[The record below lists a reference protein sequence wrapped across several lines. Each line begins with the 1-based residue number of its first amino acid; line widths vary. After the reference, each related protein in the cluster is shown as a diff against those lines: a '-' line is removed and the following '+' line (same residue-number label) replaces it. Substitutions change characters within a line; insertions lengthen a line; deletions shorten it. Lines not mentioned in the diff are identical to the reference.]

1 VCSKCLK
8 STHLLHPVVPMNS
21 LENLDFTE
29 SLQTEIDGAL
39 KEVQGREHS
48 ISETISKSIINHKI
62 ALRNHIMFI
71 RENLRSEFD
80 DFFNNLLQSVR
91 KDWNLFTVEE
101 VLIKETKRFND
112 TVSENLQK
120 IIESGHLLQHKQD
133 IKKFYETL
141 SEAQLQ
147 VSQQKE
153 SWYDYE
159 KTVQNLMTSL
169 KDHSELEVIDGTTL
183 KTFMAENMVMN
194 YSNIEY

>member
-1 VCSKCLK
+1 
-8 STHLLHPVVPMNS
+8 MNS

>member
-141 SEAQLQ
+141 SEAQLK

>member
-1 VCSKCLK
+1 MCSKCLK

-48 ISETISKSIINHKI
+48 ISETISKSIIHHKI

-71 RENLRSEFD
+71 RENLRAEFD

-101 VLIKETKRFND
+101 VLIKETKRFNE

-147 VSQQKE
+147 VAQQKE

-159 KTVQNLMTSL
+159 KTVQGLMTSL
-169 KDHSELEVIDGTTL
+169 KDHSELEVIDGATL